1 MNMMKQNNMFFL
13 GAAIALALSS
23 RVAADANDNEVF
35 ISQTGDNIELTIRQI
50 GAGNKFGGD
59 DFSGTSIDMTMTT
72 SDSYFDI
79 LLDGDYNKMFGTVA
93 TTGSTINNF
102 ITGDYNLWNQKIGV
116 ANTADTI
123 TIDSAITG
131 STNSIVF
138 RAGNDDDTYNLGT
151 PLWTQTTA
159 EANWKLV
166 DTTWT
171 RVATGQAYFTQAWN
185 PTAGSADNLDMDLD
199 VNGSDN
205 TMNVFVNSTNAT
217 FNWDV
222 TGSNNWVQTT
232 MEDGSD
238 NNQTVGVT
246 GDYNFIFVGQDTGST
261 SGVTN
266 NAILDAT
273 FNTTHSDINI
283 IQSDA
288 N

>member
-1 MNMMKQNNMFFL
+1 MFGL
-13 GAAIALALSS
+13 ISMSNAIAG
-23 RVAADANDNEVF
+23 DANDNEIF
-35 ISQTGDNIELTIRQI
+35 IEQTGNNVELTIQQI
-50 GAGNKFGGD
+50 GAGNKYGGD
-59 DFSGTSIDMTMTT
+59 NFSGTSIDMTMTV
-72 SDSYFDI
+72 SDSYLDI
-79 LLDGDYNKMFGTVA
+79 LLDGDYNKMFGTMD

-199 VNGSDN
+199 VTGADN
-205 TMNVFVNSTNAT
+205 TLNVFVNSANAT
-217 FNWDV
+217 FDWDV
-222 TGSNNWVQTT
+222 TGSNNWIQTT

-238 NNQTVGVT
+238 NKQTVALT
-246 GDYNFIFVGQDTGST
+246 GDYNFLFVGQNTGST

-266 NAILDAT
+266 NAIFDAT
-273 FNTTHSDINI
+273 FTTTHSDINI

>member
-1 MNMMKQNNMFFL
+1 
-13 GAAIALALSS
+13 
-23 RVAADANDNEVF
+23 
-35 ISQTGDNIELTIRQI
+35 
-50 GAGNKFGGD
+50 
-59 DFSGTSIDMTMTT
+59 
-72 SDSYFDI
+72 
-79 LLDGDYNKMFGTVA
+79 
-93 TTGSTINNF
+93 
-102 ITGDYNLWNQKIGV
+102 LWNQKIGV

-217 FNWDV
+217 FDWDV

-238 NNQTVGVT
+238 NSQTVGVT

>member
-1 MNMMKQNNMFFL
+1 MNTNKKFMFVMFGL
-13 GAAIALALSS
+13 ISMSNAMAG
-23 RVAADANDNEVF
+23 DANDNEIF
-35 ISQTGDNIELTIRQI
+35 IAQTGDNIELTIQQI
-50 GAGNKFGGD
+50 GAGNKYGGD
-59 DFSGTSIDMTMTT
+59 DFSGTSIDMTMTV
-72 SDSYFDI
+72 SDSYFDL
-79 LLDGDYNKMFGTVA
+79 LLDGDYNKMFGTLA

-102 ITGDYNLWNQKIGV
+102 ITGNYNTWNQKIGV

-131 STNSIVF
+131 NTNSIVF

-159 EANWKLV
+159 EYNWKLV
-166 DTTWT
+166 NAVWT
-171 RVATGQAYFTQAWN
+171 RVVTGDAYFTQAWN
-185 PTAGSADNLDMDLD
+185 PTAGVADSLDMDLD
-199 VNGSDN
+199 ITGSDN
-205 TMNVFVNSTNAT
+205 VSNIFVNSSNAT
-217 FNWDV
+217 FNWDI
-222 TGSNNWVQTT
+222 TGSDNWLQTT

-238 NNQTVGVT
+238 NSQTVAVT

-261 SGVTN
+261 VGVTN

-273 FNTTHSDINI
+273 FSTTHSDINI

>member
-1 MNMMKQNNMFFL
+1 MMKQNNMFFL

-131 STNSIVF
+131 STNSVVF
-138 RAGNDDDTYNLGT
+138 RAGNADDSYNVNT
-151 PLWTQTTA
+151 PLWNNTA
-159 EANWKLV
+159 AESF
-166 DTTWT
+166 WT
-171 RVATGQAYFTQAWN
+171 VSGSVWSRTVTGQTAYWGSWT
-185 PTAGSADNLDMDLD
+185 PTAGSADSLDMDLD
-199 VNGSDN
+199 VTGSDN
-205 TMNVFVNSTNAT
+205 TLNVFVNSTNAT
-217 FNWDV
+217 FDWDV
-222 TGSNNWVQTT
+222 TGSDNWIQTT
-232 MEDGSD
+232 MEDGAD
-238 NNQTVGVT
+238 NNQTVAVT
-246 GDYNFIFVGQDTGST
+246 GDYNFIFVGQNTGST
-261 SGVTN
+261 VGVTN

>member
-1 MNMMKQNNMFFL
+1 MNMNKSYIFVMFGL
-13 GAAIALALSS
+13 ISMSNAIAG
-23 RVAADANDNEVF
+23 DANDNEIF
-35 ISQTGDNIELTIRQI
+35 IEQSGNNVELTIQQI
-50 GAGNKFGGD
+50 GAGNKYGGD
-59 DFSGTSIDMTMTT
+59 NFSGTSIDMTMTV
-72 SDSYFDI
+72 SDSYLDI
-79 LLDGDYNKMFGTVA
+79 LLDGDYNKMFGTMD

-217 FNWDV
+217 FDWDV

-238 NNQTVGVT
+238 NSQTVGVT